1 MPQVPDSG
9 EFGAL
14 SREEDSMAEIDEG
27 KKERYRQLTEDI
39 ATEDKVYIVFEG
51 RPKVFYNHTPQS
63 GPGSLSHAEGEAYRM
78 AEVSEG
84 EATIMC
90 VPKASVEVALLA
102 KYHGVVIHSLDEG
115 DDEE

>member
-1 MPQVPDSG
+1 MSENEEV
-9 EFGAL
+9 
-14 SREEDSMAEIDEG
+14 REEA

-51 RPKVFYNHTPQS
+51 RPKVFYNHTPES
-63 GPGSLSHAEGEAYRM
+63 GRGSLAHAEGEAVRM
-78 AEVSEG
+78 AEASET

-102 KYHGVVIHSLDEG
+102 KYHGVVIHSLDEDE
-115 DDEE
+115 DDECGS